1 MLYVF
6 HDGEYFASVNDN
18 LEVRRV
24 KDINRASYWESKS
37 NAKSWEKTIR
47 INHPKM
53 AMKPAGLTLVEK

>member
-18 LEVRRV
+18 LEIRRV
-24 KDINRASYWESKS
+24 RDINRASYWESKS
-37 NAKSWEKTIR
+37 NAKSWEKKIK

-53 AMKPAGLTLVEK
+53 EMKTAGLKLI